1 MGHEF
6 DRARVAEEIKIGDK
20 EGAVSVILIGSFAR
34 GEALWIDRNGRKQ
47 CLSDV
52 EAMAVLEE
60 EKFLDRTWRRDFEKA
75 LKRALPAGIFS
86 EASAEAASAGVV
98 DTSVGFTTKLHLRRL
113 KPHIFTL
120 ELKKF
125 GKIICGDPSVLDLI
139 PDYAPADLSRL
150 DALVLLCNRIVEQL
164 KAYAVIKRS
173 PSVQQYLIDKGYV
186 QVVNSLLSFEK
197 TYCALYPEKQ
207 AAFEAL
213 TSLKGSPLSGLG
225 LNIPAYN
232 NAFAHIVQRDFP
244 DIGPDKALEQ
254 WKVLRDEF
262 GKALCHEVAE
272 ILKYDRLNIKEAV
285 DCLVTIPNLMDCAK
299 GWVKVFTRNQA
310 GILRPGEIARSI
322 WRTSPQF
329 WIYRQAARLYFSEA
343 LPLLDDRM
351 NVIEQWQRIVK

>member
-1 MGHEF
+1 MGREF
-6 DRARVAEEIKIGDK
+6 NRARVAEEIKIGDK

-34 GEALWIDRNGRKQ
+34 GEDLWGESDGKRQ

-52 EAMAVLEE
+52 EAMAVVEE
-60 EKFLDRTWRRDFEKA
+60 EKFLDRTWRRDFERA
-75 LKRALPAGIFS
+75 LKRALPAGVFS
-86 EASAEAASAGVV
+86 EVSTAGASTGVV
-98 DTSVGFTTKLHLRRL
+98 DVSVGFTTKPHLRRL

-139 PDYAPADLSRL
+139 PDYTLADLSRL

-164 KAYAVIKRS
+164 KAYAAIKKS
-173 PSVQQYLIDKGYV
+173 PFVQQYLIDKGYI

-197 TYCALYPEKQ
+197 KYCALYPEKQ

-213 TSLKGSPLSGLG
+213 TSLKDSPLSGLG
-225 LNIPAYN
+225 LNIPACN
-232 NAFAHIVQRDFP
+232 NAFAHILQRDFP

-262 GKALCHEVAE
+262 GKALCYEVAE

-285 DCLVTIPNLMDCAK
+285 DCLATIPNLMDCAK

-310 GILRPGEIARSI
+310 GILRPGEIARFI

-329 WIYRQAARLYFSEA
+329 LIYRQAARLYFSEA
-343 LPLLDDRM
+343 LPLDDRM